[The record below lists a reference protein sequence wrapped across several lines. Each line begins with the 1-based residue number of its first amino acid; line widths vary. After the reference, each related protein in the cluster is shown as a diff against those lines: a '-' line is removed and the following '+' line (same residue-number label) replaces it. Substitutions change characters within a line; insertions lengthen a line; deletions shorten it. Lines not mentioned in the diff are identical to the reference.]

1 MSFSKQLYVTLT
13 LLYFTIFAGYFIVEI
28 KNTKEH
34 LEVESATK
42 VSDAISILT
51 MSLKDILKD
60 KNDPKIKYIISSV
73 SNEDIY
79 KEIRL
84 EDASFFIKD
93 SDLVKKSKDL
103 TEDKW
108 QIINLDVDENI
119 GRVELFSSVSGMEF
133 ELNIM
138 EESLTKENI
147 QHYKKPNV
155 EPENIYVFTP
165 NEKYKNSGDITFT
178 FTAQNINDKKINS
191 TVALPM
197 NKTIVKIS
205 KDTKSDFVVPD
216 WFTNAIPLEF
226 EEKSSVISADWR
238 TKAIVYVS
246 ADSNVVYTKLY
257 EQAKNIALYGSM
269 IFVIFILILIVFME
283 FILKPL
289 RRP

>member
-13 LLYFTIFAGYFIVEI
+13 LLYFTIFAGYFVVEI
-28 KNTKEH
+28 KNTKER

-42 VSDAISILT
+42 VGDAISILT

-73 SNEDIY
+73 INEDFY

-205 KDTKSDFVVPD
+205 KDTKSNLVPD

-246 ADSNVVYTKLY
+246 ADSNTVYTKLY

-269 IFVIFILILIVFME
+269 IFVIFILVLIVFME

-289 RRP
+289 RKP

>member
-1 MSFSKQLYVTLT
+1 MSFSKQLYITLT
-13 LLYFTIFAGYFIVEI
+13 ILYFTIFAGYFIVEI

-42 VSDAISILT
+42 VDDAISILT

-73 SNEDIY
+73 SNEDFY

-93 SDLVKKSKDL
+93 SDLIKKSKDL
-103 TEDKW
+103 TDDKW

-119 GRVELFSSVSGMEF
+119 GKVELFSSVSGMEF

-165 NEKYKNSGDITFT
+165 NEKYKNSGDITFS

-191 TVALPM
+191 TAALTM
-197 NKTIVKIS
+197 NKTIFKIS
-205 KDTKSDFVVPD
+205 KDTKSDLVPA

-246 ADSNVVYTKLY
+246 ANSNTVYTKLY
-257 EQAKNIALYGSM
+257 EQAKNIASYGSM
-269 IFVIFILILIVFME
+269 IFVIFILVLIVFIE

-289 RRP
+289 RKS